1 MMDAFRKGLLTKLGE
16 AKLAKIEKVR
26 IGIAGAG
33 GLGSNCAAC
42 LARVGFRNFTIADF
56 DVVDAANLDRQF
68 YFEDQIG
75 MKKVE
80 ALKANLLRINPA
92 IELQLWPT
100 QLEPFNILKVFSGS
114 DVVVE
119 CLDRA
124 EAKQMLVSGLLPTGK
139 LIVSASGLGGI
150 GSSDEMKIRKLKPNL
165 ILIGD
170 LSSDI
175 ENAPAL
181 APRVS
186 IAAAK
191 QADVVLEFITANQ

>member
-1 MMDAFRKGLLTKLGE
+1 MMDAFRKDLIAKLGE
-16 AKLAKIEKVR
+16 VKLAKIEKAK

-42 LARVGFRNFTIADF
+42 LVRVGFKNFTIADF
-56 DVVDAANLDRQF
+56 DVVDATNLDRQF
-68 YFEDQIG
+68 YFADQVG
-75 MKKVE
+75 MEKVE
-80 ALKANLLRINPA
+80 ALKTNLARINPGL
-92 IELQLWPT
+92 ELQMLPVK
-100 QLEPFNILKVFSGS
+100 LEPANILGIFRDC
-114 DVVVE
+114 DVIVE

-124 EAKQMLVSGLLPTGK
+124 EAKQMLVSGMLPTGK

-150 GSSDEMKIRKLKPNL
+150 GSSDDLRTRKLKPNL

-170 LSSDI
+170 LASDI
-175 ENAPAL
+175 AKTPAL

-191 QADVVLEFITANQ
+191 QADAVLEFIAGN